1 MNVQLALVAAATALV
16 TAVPAQA
23 QQAATQAPPPVI
35 APIQVGVGT
44 NITISG
50 LLAVGL
56 KQSEIT
62 QGSAATARPG
72 TSAEYRLDDNTSR
85 LVIGST
91 SRIKDGWNVI
101 FRIESRF
108 QADVRPSVPLTPAYG
123 FTGAA
128 GGTQYN
134 PTGANTGWADG
145 DTWGG
150 ISSPYGTVTF
160 GKSTLYYTDTIGME
174 YLGLPGPGESYRIW
188 DANGLASFNLLSATP
203 LLAATTATG
212 AVAGGVQFTMGN
224 SRTNN
229 VLKYNSIKFG
239 KVFDFSIAVTKQN
252 GDEARYSAPTPGF
265 KNYENGGTLYAKANY
280 NDGPLTASL
289 SLLSQK
295 AMGGSIALD
304 KDTNGLRAG
313 VAYTLPIKLKV
324 GIVVDKTSV
333 DNGSTINGVA
343 TKSDRT
349 VIEIP
354 VAYYFGDHGVYA
366 TYTKAGDTAGIANS
380 GATQLNLCYDYA
392 LTKRAFIGVAYS
404 TIKNQANGVYSPF
417 LSGTTFGGTG
427 TVKGETWSQIGINFN
442 YWF

>member
-16 TAVPAQA
+16 TAIPAQA
-23 QQAATQAPPPVI
+23 QTAAQAPPVI
-35 APIQVGVGT
+35 APIQVGVAT
-44 NITISG
+44 NITIGG
-50 LLAVGL
+50 LLAVGV
-56 KQSEIT
+56 KQSEVT
-62 QGSAATARPG
+62 QGNAATARPG
-72 TSAEYRLDDNTSR
+72 TSKEYRLDDNTSR
-85 LVIGST
+85 LVIS
-91 SRIKDGWNVI
+91 SSSKIKDGWAVL

-123 FTGAA
+123 FTGVA

-160 GKSTLYYTDTIGME
+160 GKSTLYYTDTIGMD

-203 LLAATTATG
+203 LLASTTATG

-229 VLKYNSIKFG
+229 VLKYNSLKFG
-239 KVFDFSIAVTKQN
+239 KVFDFSVAFTKQN
-252 GDEARYSAPTPGF
+252 GDEARYSAPTPGL

-280 NDGPLTASL
+280 NQGPLTASL

-304 KDTNGLRAG
+304 KDVNAMRLG
-313 VAYTLPIKLKV
+313 VAYTLPMKV
-324 GIVVDKTSV
+324 KIGVVMDKTSV

-349 VIEIP
+349 VFEVPISY
-354 VAYYFGDHGVYA
+354 AFGDHGVYA
-366 TYTKAGDTAGIANS
+366 TYTKAGNTAGIDKT
-380 GATQLNLCYDYA
+380 GATQINLCYDYA

-404 TIKNQANGVYSPF
+404 TIKNEANGVYSPF

-427 TVKGETWSQIGINFN
+427 TVKGETWSQVGINFN